1 MVQNMSFRYADGQ
14 PWIYKDLDFGIDLET
29 RVALVGPNGV
39 GKSTLLKL
47 LDGELTATEGMIRRH
62 NHLKIGRYHQHLK
75 EWLDLTESP
84 VDYLIKCFPDSG
96 SLFICLFVCCCY
108 CLLLG
113 GEEAMR
119 RALGQF
125 GLTGKQQM
133 CPMQN
138 LSEGQ
143 RCRIVFAWLSW
154 NTPHL
159 LLLDEPTN
167 HLDMETIDAL
177 AEAINNFPGG

>member
-1 MVQNMSFRYADGQ
+1 
-14 PWIYKDLDFGIDLET
+14 
-29 RVALVGPNGV
+29 
-39 GKSTLLKL
+39 
-47 LDGELTATEGMIRRH
+47 
-62 NHLKIGRYHQHLK
+62 
-75 EWLDLTESP
+75 
-84 VDYLIKCFPDSG
+84 
-96 SLFICLFVCCCY
+96 
-108 CLLLG
+108 
-113 GEEAMR
+113 MR
-119 RALGQF
+119 RSLGQF

-177 AEAINNFPGG
+177 AEAINDFPGG

>member
-1 MVQNMSFRYADGQ
+1 
-14 PWIYKDLDFGIDLET
+14 
-29 RVALVGPNGV
+29 
-39 GKSTLLKL
+39 
-47 LDGELTATEGMIRRH
+47 
-62 NHLKIGRYHQHLK
+62 
-75 EWLDLTESP
+75 
-84 VDYLIKCFPDSG
+84 
-96 SLFICLFVCCCY
+96 
-108 CLLLG
+108 
-113 GEEAMR
+113 
-119 RALGQF
+119 
-125 GLTGKQQM
+125 M